1 MIRETNTQS
10 KSTLLLEH
18 FWPRHPHKPCRFLD
32 CSQLSPNLRSIRLS
46 SDAFNCSCIMS
57 SSARSYRHTHTH
69 PHTHT
74 DTEYFPQ
81 LYSEADRIENLFN
94 YPLKRFYQS
103 HPQAA
108 VFGSDFDSSLSS
120 CSPIIQYTVFKNWPI
135 STLQL
140 LHQLQTDSI
149 NYFTIVTENSLCK
162 ILNKSTTSLQP
173 WYYAT

>member
-1 MIRETNTQS
+1 
-10 KSTLLLEH
+10 
-18 FWPRHPHKPCRFLD
+18 
-32 CSQLSPNLRSIRLS
+32 
-46 SDAFNCSCIMS
+46 MS

-120 CSPIIQYTVFKNWPI
+120 MQSYYTIHGVQKLACF
-135 STLQL
+135 
-140 LHQLQTDSI
+140 
-149 NYFTIVTENSLCK
+149 YFTTALSVAN
-162 ILNKSTTSLQP
+162 
-173 WYYAT
+173 